1 MNKLAIIDAD
11 SMCYICSKDTIKE
24 SIDAIDF
31 LFANIIRETGSTHYY
46 MFLSEGKY
54 FRHSVEPNY
63 KANRKASDLKFV
75 RTLKAYLK
83 EQYYAESFK
92 LLEADD
98 TVAYTRKLAEAGTLV
113 EGEDFTDNTI
123 CAIDKDV
130 AKQIEGSH
138 FNYGK
143 GTWSATTKKEAYH
156 FLFTQTIMGDSG
168 DNIKGIPG
176 IGPKKAEA
184 YLDGVAPQDLIKK
197 TIAAYVE
204 YVEVTYPKKQATILK
219 ANKKLPIGDVA
230 RKPELPDLPDNWALT
245 NYVKNYRLVYLL
257 RDADRIQQECGYVPK
272 IQPPIQI
279 S

>member
-31 LFANIIRETGSTHYY
+31 LLTNILRETGSTHYY
-46 MFLSEGKY
+46 LFLSEGKY

-63 KANRKASDLKFV
+63 KANRKPSDLKFV
-75 RTLKAYLK
+75 RTLKSYLK
-83 EQYYAESFK
+83 EQYHAESLR

-98 TVAYTRKLAEAGTLV
+98 VVAYVRQLAEAGTLV
-113 EGEDFTDNTI
+113 PGEDFTDNTI

-130 AKQIEGSH
+130 SKQIPGMH
-138 FNYGK
+138 FNYSK
-143 GTWSATTKKEAYH
+143 ATWTATTPESAYR

-176 IGPKKAEA
+176 VGPKKAEA
-184 YLDGVAPQDLIKK
+184 YLEGITPQQMCR
-197 TIAAYVE
+197 TVIAAYKE
-204 YVEVTYPKKQATILK
+204 YATVTYPKKQNNIK
-219 ANKKLPIGDVA
+219 VANNKLPLDSLD
-230 RKPELPDLPDNWALT
+230 RKEELPNLEENWALI
-245 NYVKNYRLVYLL
+245 NYAKNYRLVYLL
-257 RDADRIQQECGYVPK
+257 RDKLRIEQECGYIPTIK
-272 IQPPIQI
+272 PPIQI